1 MNFNNFSYKIYVEDF
16 FLVFYLFFIFFSMIK
31 DVVVLDS
38 SNIKYKCGRIIRS
51 KNLQHKKIK
60 KTEKK
65 IKKNLF
71 DIILSVI

>member
-16 FLVFYLFFIFFSMIK
+16 FLVFYLFFIFFSIVK
-31 DVVVLDS
+31 DVAILDS
-38 SNIKYKCGRIIRS
+38 CNIKYKSGRIIRS
-51 KNLQHKKIK
+51 KNLQHRKIK
-60 KTEKK
+60 KTGKK